1 MEAAA
6 QAEVD
11 LAAGQLRALV
21 ERHLPGCLLGLSLV
35 GSAVDGDFRP
45 RRSDLD
51 FVAVMR
57 SPATDDEIEAIAI
70 VHRLYASDPTLA
82 TLDGIWIVPADLAAG
97 PDDAVRGPATRD
109 GTFLAEAPGN
119 RNPVTW
125 FMLRDRSRT
134 VLGEL
139 DRAGIWRDEQRLRSW
154 TRENV
159 ETYWTRWLDGASRMT
174 TPGGV
179 AMLGAQSV
187 MWGVL
192 GISRLHATLITGLI
206 LSKWAAGEHARQ
218 LFDPRWHRVIDE
230 ALRIRR
236 GEGPS
241 SYGSPFARRRDALDY
256 VAMVIEAIRALP

>member
-11 LAAGQLRALV
+11 LAAGQVVALI
-21 ERHLPGCLLGLSLV
+21 ERHLPEYLLSFNLV
-35 GSAVDGDFRP
+35 GSSVDGDFRAG
-45 RRSDLD
+45 RSDLD

-57 SPATDDEIEAIAI
+57 RTPTEDEIEGISI

-82 TLDGIWIVPADLAAG
+82 ALDGIWIVPGDLAAG
-97 PDDAVRGPATRD
+97 PDGAVRGPATRD
-109 GTFLAEAPGN
+109 GTFIAEAPGN

-134 VLGEL
+134 ILGEL
-139 DRAGIWRDEQRLRSW
+139 DRAGIWRDENRLRSW

-159 ETYWTRWLDGASRMT
+159 ETYWTRWLADAAKLTTASGLTLVGPR
-174 TPGGV
+174 
-179 AMLGAQSV
+179 AV

-192 GISRLHATLITGLI
+192 GISRLHATRATGLI
-206 LSKWAAGEHARQ
+206 LSKSAAGEHAKSV
-218 LFDPRWHRVIDE
+218 FDPRWQTIIDE

-236 GEGPS
+236 GGAEAA
-241 SYGSPFARRRDALDY
+241 YGNPFARRREALAY
-256 VAMVIEAIRALP
+256 VTMAIEAIRSLP